1 MLEKFFVK
9 PETLEKIRNSW
20 LGTPIE
26 SYVAWL
32 VENGYANRSVYRRVP
47 MLMQFGEFAKAAG
60 ANDFGDLPNHAEAFT
75 NHWVALHGQNAKTRS
90 AIRSVAYEASNP
102 INQMLRI
109 LLPDFGKKSSDPQSK
124 HDCLVKFFEF
134 LREERGLSPRTIRL
148 YRHCLKRF
156 EQYLAR
162 VGIADLAQLSPPVI
176 SAFITDASIA
186 SRKGGPQ
193 QGTCSVLRI
202 LLRYLRREGILRRDL
217 TSVVEPAQ
225 KYKLSEIPRSI
236 SWEQVRLMLEAVDCR
251 TVVGRRDYAFLLLM
265 VTYGLRAR
273 EIAALTLD
281 DIDWKRNR
289 LSVPERK
296 AGHSTAYP
304 LSAAVGN
311 AIIQYLQ
318 NGRPQITDRHI
329 FFRVSAPM
337 TPMTYQSVS
346 MRASWYLKRA
356 GIPVSRPGSHTLRH
370 TCVQRLLDSHMSLKT
385 IGDYVGHSSA
395 QSTQIYAKVDI
406 HNLREV
412 ALGGGEDIV

>member
-9 PETLEKIRNSW
+9 PETLERIRNSW

-26 SYVAWL
+26 RYVAWL
-32 VENGYANRSVYRRVP
+32 VENNYANRSVYRRVP

-60 ANDFGDLPNHAEAFT
+60 AKDFIDLPNHAEAFT
-75 NHWVALHGQNAKTRS
+75 KHWVALHGQNAKTPL

-109 LLPDFGKKSSDPQSK
+109 ILPDFGKKSSDPQSK

-148 YRHCLKRF
+148 YSHCLKRL

-186 SRKGGPQ
+186 SRRGGPQ

-202 LLRYLRREGILRRDL
+202 LLRYLHREGILRRDL
-217 TSVVEPAQ
+217 ISVVEPAQ

-265 VTYGLRAR
+265 VTYGLR
-273 EIAALTLD
+273 D

-304 LSAAVGN
+304 LSTAVGN

-318 NGRPQITDRHI
+318 NGRPQTKERLI
-329 FFRVSAPM
+329 FLRVSAPL

-356 GIPVSRPGSHTLRH
+356 GIPVARPGSHTLRH

-395 QSTQIYAKVDI
+395 QSTQVYAKVDI

-412 ALGGGEDIV
+412 ALGGGEEIV